1 MQSDLHGKLI
11 YGFNVSV
18 DGYIADAQG
27 NIDWSDPS
35 EELHQYW
42 NDFERETALSFY
54 GRRLYELM
62 SAYWPTADKT
72 PDATPLIVDFAHIW
86 RDMPK
91 VVFSRTLES
100 VDWNSRLERGDPVE
114 VVTKLKAETDGRLEV
129 AGATLAAPIVQAG
142 LVDEYR
148 LVVAPTAVGGGT
160 PYSPHTAVMDLAS
173 TGGEPHLPGRHG
185 PAALRDQTR
194 LIEQAQPG
202 DVRMH
207 YEVHDSSG
215 TPLLLYRAHHSH
227 HGRRY
232 RRHASA
238 RSAERLAAA
247 SVVPGHVRAP
257 ALRSG
262 SRPPKGSTGRRR
274 GSLHRTLAHA
284 HVACESLWHAS
295 DFNAAVQG

>member
-1 MQSDLHGKLI
+1 MACFGRVSTAAGPLEFGIEQPYLEARWRAVNAPHPVAHPQGFDNISCGVAMSFALRCSLICMGKLI

-27 NIDWSDPS
+27 NIDFSDPS

-148 LVVAPTAVGGGT
+148 IVVAPTAVGGGT
-160 PYSPHTAVMDLAS
+160 PFFPTLPSWISLRLLENRTFP
-173 TGGEPHLPGRHG
+173 GGTVLLRYEPKHG
-185 PAALRDQTR
+185 
-194 LIEQAQPG
+194 
-202 DVRMH
+202 
-207 YEVHDSSG
+207 
-215 TPLLLYRAHHSH
+215 
-227 HGRRY
+227 
-232 RRHASA
+232 
-238 RSAERLAAA
+238 
-247 SVVPGHVRAP
+247 
-257 ALRSG
+257 
-262 SRPPKGSTGRRR
+262 
-274 GSLHRTLAHA
+274 
-284 HVACESLWHAS
+284 
-295 DFNAAVQG
+295 

>member
-1 MQSDLHGKLI
+1 VRLRSKVTKVPGSRAAGLAMAFKLIEAAEARRRAVNAPHLVALVRAGAVFEKGKPVERPVDSSTTKEARLTLAHPQGFDNVSCGVAMSFALRCSLISMGKLI

-27 NIDWSDPS
+27 NIDWTDPS

-62 SAYWPTADKT
+62 SAYWPTADKA

-100 VDWNSRLERGDPVE
+100 VDWNSRLERGDPVDL
-114 VVTKLKAETDGRLEV
+114 VTKLKAETDGRLEV

-148 LVVAPTAVGGGT
+148 IVVTPTAVGGGT
-160 PYSPHTAVMDLAS
+160 PFFPTLPSWISLRLLENRTFP
-173 TGGEPHLPGRHG
+173 GGTVL
-185 PAALRDQTR
+185 LR
-194 LIEQAQPG
+194 
-202 DVRMH
+202 
-207 YEVHDSSG
+207 YEAKHD
-215 TPLLLYRAHHSH
+215 
-227 HGRRY
+227 
-232 RRHASA
+232 
-238 RSAERLAAA
+238 
-247 SVVPGHVRAP
+247 
-257 ALRSG
+257 
-262 SRPPKGSTGRRR
+262 
-274 GSLHRTLAHA
+274 
-284 HVACESLWHAS
+284 
-295 DFNAAVQG
+295 